1 MQMLK
6 QMLQNFMFL
15 ESSITCQGYGWNQ
28 HTHQGGALWIIPP
41 ASRNSQENFLWLR
54 DAWKTIWSIWHYLI
68 LRKAKERRKG
78 TLFNKRYSVL
88 HKKREVHSAVVKM
101 KRNTYL
107 LIMKAFKQTMSLP
120 RLAARVKRMMMR
132 KGMRLIS
139 QWQLLDLGGGLLAI
153 CFKYFGEFYCKMY
166 WNYFC
171 GWGRVILSHVQTR
184 RGAHYVVQWQEQAH
198 GKLCIGKLKCTNVT
212 IAFFSSPSFFLF
224 NLSFS
229 SFLYLRWCDFGAYW
243 AQKGCQLKPFHPMTA
258 NFVRLVFKKIG

>member
-28 HTHQGGALWIIPP
+28 HTHQGSAPWIIPP

-54 DAWKTIWSIWHYLI
+54 DAWKTVWSIWHYLI

-78 TLFNKRYSVL
+78 TLFNNRYSVL

-171 GWGRVILSHVQTR
+171 GWGRVILFHVQTR
-184 RGAHYVVQWQEQAH
+184 RGAT
-198 GKLCIGKLKCTNVT
+198 LCCAVARTGPREIMYRKIKMHQCNHC
-212 IAFFSSPSFFLF
+212 FFLFSFFLP
-224 NLSFS
+224 LQSF
-229 SFLYLRWCDFGAYW
+229 FLLFPLPSLVWFWSLLGP
-243 AQKGCQLKPFHPMTA
+243 K
-258 NFVRLVFKKIG
+258 RLPIEAFSPNDCKFR